1 MSTPPAGPARWDKG
15 AGRVIA
21 ATRILE
27 LRGVRYSNPG
37 RARDGEFTVIAVPD
51 WVNVLA
57 LTPDLRLVL
66 VRQFRFGIDDFSLE
80 IPGGMIDSGEDPI
93 AAAVRELR
101 EETGFEGRNARLIGS
116 VHPNPAIQNNRCH
129 IVLVEHAE
137 RRAAT
142 DWDDDEE
149 IEVTTAPV
157 DEVLEWARSG
167 RITHSLVLCALLYFE
182 GYRRGKAG

>member
-1 MSTPPAGPARWDKG
+1 VSTPPEGPARWEKG
-15 AGRVIA
+15 AEHVVSKS
-21 ATRILE
+21 RILE
-27 LRGVRYSNPG
+27 LRAVRYRHPG
-37 RARDGEFTVIAVPD
+37 RARDGEFVVLAVPD

-57 LTPDLRLVL
+57 LTPAGHLVL

-80 IPGGMIDSGEDPI
+80 IPGGVIEPGEDPV

-101 EETGFEGRNARLIGS
+101 EETGYAGTAARLIGS

-129 IVLVEHAE
+129 LVLVEGAE

-142 DWDDDEE
+142 EWDADEE

-167 RITHSLVLCALLYFE
+167 RITHSLVLCALFAFE
-182 GYRRGKAG
+182 AHRPNN